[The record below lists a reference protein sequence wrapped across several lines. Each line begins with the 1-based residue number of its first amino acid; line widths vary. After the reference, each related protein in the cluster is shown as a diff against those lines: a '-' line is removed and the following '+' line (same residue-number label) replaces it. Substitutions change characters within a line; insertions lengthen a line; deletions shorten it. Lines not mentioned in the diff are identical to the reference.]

1 MSVNAKAVIAGTLYW
16 PFLER
21 QNPMKAGK
29 WTIDLGQLDKSAVKT
44 LGEMGLKDNIKEDD
58 EAKAAKEGKPYRGKF
73 ISLKTGYPPKVFDQQ
88 RNDVDA
94 DAIGNGTE
102 ANVRVTSYDYSAG
115 PTWKAGVGAGFNAV
129 QVTNLVEFV
138 RTVDVSDFE
147 FEEDD
152 FEDGGEDSTIGEA
165 ADGEFSND

>member
-29 WTIDLGQLDKSAVKT
+29 WSVDLGQLDKAAVKT
-44 LGEMGLKDNIKEDD
+44 LKELGLTGNIKEDD
-58 EAKAAKEGKPYRGKF
+58 EAKAEKEGKPYRGKF

-94 DAIGNGTE
+94 DSIGNGTK
-102 ANVRVTSYDYSAG
+102 ANVRVTSYDYPAG

-138 RTVDVSDFE
+138 RSVDVSDFD
-147 FEEDD
+147 FDEEDD
-152 FEDGGEDSTIGEA
+152 FADDDVIDIGEA
-165 ADGEFSND
+165 ADGEFSDD